1 MTSQDDLLQQFIDN
15 EKKSKQTTLLVVFVF
30 MIAAFSI
37 LFLAYRLNTEQ
48 KVNNQL
54 KLTNDYIQKINDSLN
69 EAISNH
75 FERSSINLDENNA
88 ILREQVKLLTQKLSE
103 VEKDIGNK
111 NSEQQ
116 INHIQQEIK
125 QVTSNSKRVIKPEKS
140 YTVFI
145 QYNKDGN
152 DQSQQINKIR
162 KSLSSNGYNVPQ
174 EEFVNRDFK
183 QTYVCYFYDEDSAY
197 AKHVL
202 EKIKP
207 MYGSAT
213 LIKKDIKAPRK
224 QIEIWVNSK

>member
-88 ILREQVKLLTQKLSE
+88 LLRE
-103 VEKDIGNK
+103 
-111 NSEQQ
+111 
-116 INHIQQEIK
+116 
-125 QVTSNSKRVIKPEKS
+125 
-140 YTVFI
+140 
-145 QYNKDGN
+145 
-152 DQSQQINKIR
+152 
-162 KSLSSNGYNVPQ
+162 
-174 EEFVNRDFK
+174 
-183 QTYVCYFYDEDSAY
+183 
-197 AKHVL
+197 
-202 EKIKP
+202 
-207 MYGSAT
+207 
-213 LIKKDIKAPRK
+213 
-224 QIEIWVNSK
+224 